1 MIPSRRNFPPRRK
14 QMARLG
20 RAAAGVLLAGLTM
33 GQAEGGFVAS
43 SPWLGRTERSAA
55 LHPIQDDGAP
65 QFTQLFISPCGEPF
79 RAKTGEPYP
88 VVVWFN
94 QADTDHDGKLDRG
107 EFIADALRFFE
118 KLDANGDGIVDS
130 RELYYYE
137 HITAPE
143 IMANVPPIGRKS
155 PFNPLWRQVGFE
167 LVQQPGG
174 IGGLGGPPV
183 VNGDDSKLPPPS
195 SSQSGGDPNA
205 LIGAAPYGLLGEPE
219 PVAASDLS
227 FAGHISRADFKTRA
241 DQRFDIL
248 DNDQLGFLTLAALP
262 KTRAQ
267 ELLKPRGGRG
277 RQPKKP

>member
-1 MIPSRRNFPPRRK
+1 
-14 QMARLG
+14 MAHFG
-20 RAAAGVLLAGLTM
+20 RAAVGLLLAALAM
-33 GQAEGGFVAS
+33 GPAEGGFVAS
-43 SPWLGRTERSAA
+43 STWLGRTERSAT
-55 LHPIQDDGAP
+55 LRSIQDDVAP

-107 EFIADALRFFE
+107 EFIADAMRFFE
-118 KLDANGDGIVDS
+118 KLDANGDGVIDS

-143 IMANVPPIGRKS
+143 IMANVPPVGRVS

-167 LVQQPGG
+167 LVQQAGG

-183 VNGDDSKLPPPS
+183 VNGEDSKLPPPTS
-195 SSQSGGDPNA
+195 PQSGGDPNA

-248 DNDQLGFLTLAALP
+248 DSDQLGYLTLAGLP

-267 ELLKPRGGRG
+267 ELLKPRGGRA
-277 RQPKKP
+277 RQLKKS